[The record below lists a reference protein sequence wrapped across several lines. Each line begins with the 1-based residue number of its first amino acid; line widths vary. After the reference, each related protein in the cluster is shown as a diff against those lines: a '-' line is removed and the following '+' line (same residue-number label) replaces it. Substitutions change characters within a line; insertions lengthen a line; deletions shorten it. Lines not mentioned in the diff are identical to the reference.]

1 MYKYLRDGGSMRV
14 AGCLE
19 HVWLPPMCA
28 TPRLRLPRRQGWCLV
43 GCRRRTRHSLWRPPV
58 PWLLFGSCQ
67 IYGCHGVLQ
76 HKSTPQLWRPNS
88 SPNLRRRRRRSVAS
102 HARKAEGFGGA
113 THAVAGFGCQP
124 NVPYLHRRVESRV
137 RPSGVRIKKHP
148 ST

>member
-1 MYKYLRDGGSMRV
+1 MHKLGDLKVPFQKQKKKNLKVEKRQDSTASGCRACLV
-14 AGCLE
+14 AGRCAPR
-19 HVWLPPMCA
+19 HACGCHGDKAGVWLA
-28 TPRLRLPRRQGWCLV
+28 LV
-43 GCRRRTRHSLWRPPV
+43 GCGRRTRRSLWRPPV

-124 NVPYLHRRVESRV
+124 NV
-137 RPSGVRIKKHP
+137 
-148 ST
+148 